1 MIGAAAAYVSGLFFA
16 SFFFDAM
23 GVIAVLCIA
32 VLVLL
37 YGKMKSFKAADYIIL
52 CLFFIGAVT
61 VNRCYTHFIYDR
73 ITAYAGT
80 EGSFSGQVIDI
91 SEYDGNYASY
101 TLKGSINDKQKA
113 RVNIFTTTLDADFG
127 DIVEIES
134 CVFVLPESDY
144 VFDGI
149 TYNKSRHV
157 YLEAEKISGISVTKQ
172 ENALIRRNLKFVRDE
187 MTSRMLINMAGDTG
201 GILSGMVFGGSEYIS
216 ERSENALYGLGIGHI
231 LSVSGLHVSAIGA
244 VIMAF
249 LKRLR
254 VNKFIWFATLN
265 IVLFFMIGIAD
276 YPISAVRA
284 ALMLDIFYLA
294 EIFGEQND
302 SLNSIAIAALLISF
316 TDCYILYST
325 GFILSFCGTFGIAV
339 FAPYMAKN
347 IASDKWWS
355 NGVKSAVTAICV
367 SLAVMPASI
376 YFFNEVSLISPLANI
391 ILLPACTGAMI
402 CGFAF
407 VITGGVFTFLLVP
420 AELLIT
426 AVTSI
431 SEWISGSDL
440 FTIPR
445 FDDRLPLLFVLG
457 AMVTAGAYLFCNSR
471 KTVNLTLAT
480 VTAAVIICSCTA
492 EIITSQ
498 HLHIAVLGDDKSAA
512 VVISQG
518 GEVIVVDLC
527 GKNEDYVEN
536 YLTQRGMK
544 NNFRLLLTDDI
555 NRGEAVYSESSH
567 LEPMEIYTCVE
578 DSVSFSNSCYTA
590 DYSGGVLTVT
600 LPEYVIAFTNAK
612 NIEQVSADMCIVYG
626 NVKNSDN
633 ITWNSYIINRD
644 GNNFEITDY
653 KSGHFKIRSL

>member
-23 GVIAVLCIA
+23 GVIAAVCIA

-37 YGKMKSFKAADYIIL
+37 YGKIKSFKVADYIIL
-52 CLFFIGAVT
+52 TVFFCGAVT
-61 VNRCYTHFIYDR
+61 VNRCYTHFVYDK
-73 ITAYAGT
+73 ITAYAET

-91 SEYDGNYASY
+91 SEYDGDYASY
-101 TLKGSINDKQKA
+101 TLKGSINDKQKV

-127 DIVEIES
+127 DIIEIEN
-134 CVFVLPESDY
+134 CFFVLPESDY

-149 TYNKSRHV
+149 THNKSRHV
-157 YLEAEKISGISVTKQ
+157 YLEAEKISGISVIKQ
-172 ENALIRRNLKFVRDE
+172 QNAPIRRNLKFIRDE
-187 MTSRMLINMAGDTG
+187 MTSRMLINMSGDTG

-254 VNKFIWFATLN
+254 VNRFIRFAVLN
-265 IVLFFMIGIAD
+265 IVLLLMTGLAD

-302 SLNSIAIAALLISF
+302 SLNSIAIAALLISL
-316 TDCYILYST
+316 TDCYIPYST

-355 NGVKSAVTAICV
+355 NGMKSALSAVCVTLC
-367 SLAVMPASI
+367 VMPASI
-376 YFFNEVSLISPLANI
+376 YFFDEVSLISPLANI
-391 ILLPACTGAMI
+391 ILLPVCTGAMI
-402 CGFAF
+402 CGFVF
-407 VITGGVFTFLLVP
+407 VITGGIFTFILVP

-440 FTIPR
+440 FTISQL
-445 FDDRLPLLFVLG
+445 DDRLPLLFMLG
-457 AMVTAGAYLFCNSR
+457 AMITAYVYLFGKSR
-471 KTVNLTLAT
+471 KKVNLTLAT
-480 VTAAVIICSCTA
+480 VTASVIICSCTA
-492 EIITSQ
+492 EFIMKRQ
-498 HLHIAVLGDDKSAA
+498 LHIAVLGDDKSAA
-512 VVISQG
+512 VVISQR
-518 GEVIVVDLC
+518 GEVLVVELC
-527 GKNEDYVEN
+527 GENEDYVEK
-536 YLTQRGMK
+536 YLTQKGMK
-544 NNFRLLLTDDI
+544 KNFRLLLTDNI
-555 NRGEAVYSESSH
+555 NRGEAVYSESSL
-567 LEPMEIYTCVE
+567 LEPMEIYTCGEEGVC
-578 DSVSFSNSCYTA
+578 FSNPYYIA
-590 DYSGGVLTVT
+590 DYSKGVLIIK
-600 LPEYVIAFTNAK
+600 LPEHNIVFTDGK
-612 NIEQVSADMCIVYG
+612 SDEQILADMRILYG
-626 NVKNSDN
+626 NVKNSEN
-633 ITWNSYIINRD
+633 TGSNSYIINNS
-644 GNNFEITDY
+644 GNNFEIVDIY
-653 KSGHFKIRSL
+653 DGSYRIRSF